1 MTTAVGPCA
10 SRLGASRNHSKGG
23 VPSTSSAPSPVAA
36 KACALLAPA
45 ATAPGCS
52 RLTSG
57 PQVWASE
64 PVRKRAYIRLHFLQN
79 DKKKAGIPF
88 VFAGL
93 GPEGRREGEEGEGG
107 MIRFMLLQNR
117 QGKTRLSKW
126 YVPYED
132 DEKQAIQ
139 VPRAPPC
146 LRRPHRTLTAPC

>member
-1 MTTAVGPCA
+1 MGLRV
-10 SRLGASRNHSKGG
+10 RRIFLF
-23 VPSTSSAPSPVAA
+23 
-36 KACALLAPA
+36 LL
-45 ATAPGCS
+45 
-52 RLTSG
+52 
-57 PQVWASE
+57 
-64 PVRKRAYIRLHFLQN
+64 
-79 DKKKAGIPF
+79 

-93 GPEGRREGEEGEGG
+93 EGRRGREWKRGRTR

-146 LRRPHRTLTAPC
+146 LRRPHRTLTSPC